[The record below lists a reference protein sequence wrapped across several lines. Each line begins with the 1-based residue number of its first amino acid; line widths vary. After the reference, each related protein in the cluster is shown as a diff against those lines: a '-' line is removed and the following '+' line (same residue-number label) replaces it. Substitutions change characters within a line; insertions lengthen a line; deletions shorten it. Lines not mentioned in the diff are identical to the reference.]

1 MVRYEDLILDMKNT
15 IKNLMGFIGLGL
27 EKSTEDII
35 EKAEAPQVIMKLNKK
50 EITQTPALI
59 MNKWRFQLNM
69 NEVFEIQNK
78 CISAMKVWSYKIATR
93 PEHLVSKDLMGQ
105 F

>member
-1 MVRYEDLILDMKNT
+1 
-15 IKNLMGFIGLGL
+15 
-27 EKSTEDII
+27 
-35 EKAEAPQVIMKLNKK
+35 MKLNKK
-50 EITQTPALI
+50 EIKQTPALI
-59 MNKWRFQLNM
+59 MNKWRFQLNN

-78 CISAMKVWSYKIATR
+78 CISAMKVWSYKMATR